1 MNKSDKN
8 QELLSPGNIIAG
20 MLIACVLGIAICF
33 FVVGPKNILY
43 GSKAFFWQKH
53 TCSVDGSEFDK
64 EPANTPSL
72 LVKVRYEFDGRQY
85 NATCRLTDD
94 SQQHLQRQ
102 SQLFLRPGDKVVCR
116 INPDH
121 PEEIM
126 LDKEYTPFE
135 ISLIM
140 SVTITGISFITG
152 LVMLWMTWTRKN
164 RRSARFRFLVRKAV
178 VLIFSGIVVIASGT
192 ATIFG
197 LTDAFRMMR
206 TLGWTQSDATIKA
219 SDASEVREGEL
230 WTYKYNLRYSYN
242 FDGKQYEGNRWSL
255 FDADVS
261 TQRKMRE
268 ALNLLMPGQV
278 VPCYVN
284 SSSPEQAVLNRRA
297 WSFLGLLLVPL
308 VTLLAA
314 YFFWD
319 ALREKQDDS
328 KQTDEDDRDR
338 TDLEGTEKSCQ
349 PAYPHLDLNIIPKLP
364 FRLQYELNRRQRF
377 VPHMKIWMPYGPML
391 LIMLGGT
398 FAGVIEISWW
408 YLPLFLFALWYVFWY
423 APGFILG
430 LIDVTVW
437 RKRPMDVIV
446 NENAIGILVGEDRLW
461 MSLDGILRIDKLS
474 KDTWT
479 IYHNNGTIISIP
491 AAIITD
497 EQIGFMKYVAERPKG

>member
-1 MNKSDKN
+1 MNKSDNN

-20 MLIACVLGIAICF
+20 MLIACVLGIVICF
-33 FVVGPKNILY
+33 FVGGPKIIIH

-53 TCSVDGSEFDK
+53 TCIVDGSEFDK

-85 NATCRLTDD
+85 NATCRLTGD
-94 SQQHLQRQ
+94 SQQQLQRQ

-116 INPDH
+116 INPNNPD
-121 PEEIM
+121 EIM
-126 LDKEYTPFE
+126 LDKEYNPFE
-135 ISLIM
+135 IFLVM
-140 SVTITGISFITG
+140 SISITVICFVSG
-152 LVMLWMTWTRKN
+152 LVLLWMTWTRKN

-178 VLIFSGIVVIASGT
+178 VLIFSGFVVIASGT

-206 TLGWTQSDATIKA
+206 TLGWTQIDATIKA
-219 SDASEVREGEL
+219 SDVSEVREGEL
-230 WTYKYNLRYSYN
+230 WNYKYNLRYLYE
-242 FDGKQYEGNRWSL
+242 FDGKQYEGNQWSL
-255 FDADVS
+255 FDDDVS

-268 ALNLLMPGQV
+268 ALSSLTPGQI

-284 SSSPEQAVLNRRA
+284 SSNPEQAVLDRRA
-297 WSFLGLLLVPL
+297 WSFLGLFLVPL
-308 VTLLAA
+308 VTLIAA

-319 ALREKQDDS
+319 TLREKQDDL

-338 TDLEGTEKSCQ
+338 TDVDGTEKSCQ
-349 PAYPHLDLNIIPKLP
+349 PAYPPLNPNTIPKRPIL
-364 FRLQYELNRRQRF
+364 LQYDLNRRQRF

-398 FAGVIEISWW
+398 FAAVIEISWW
-408 YLPLFLFALWYVFWY
+408 YLPLFLFALWFVFWHS
-423 APGFILG
+423 PGFIIG
-430 LIDVTVW
+430 LIDVIVW

-446 NENAIGILVGEDRLW
+446 NENAIGILAGEERLW
-461 MSLDGILRIDKLS
+461 MSLDEILRIDKLC

-479 IYHNNGTIISIP
+479 IYHYNGTIISIP